1 MVSDRDP
8 HGNADSGGTGAGGLS
23 RRKFMTL
30 QTAVVAGAATGTV
43 AGASGTDGQGEASVA
58 NTVSVD
64 TSERTDEAVSDGL
77 FGRLCESYES
87 GTIYPGVYSE
97 HVKNPSFYPRTY
109 SEDDFFGPRTFYPA
123 SDIEQVDGIPF
134 PWEPVG
140 GDGVSFEQRD
150 GGVSAVDTTNYQRVA
165 LDGARGGISQK
176 IVLPDFRTHG
186 YDLSVSVRGDGVET
200 VRAALTS
207 LDGDVL
213 ASTDLD
219 VTGEWT
225 RHEVTL
231 ELAEASGDQYIA
243 GAIGNVDTPYGKY
256 AVEFTAEGS
265 GHVDLDWINLAADDA
280 IRGKYNPNT
289 VELMREQNTTW
300 LKWPGGNFVSQY
312 NWRDG
317 IGPKSERPV
326 RFNHAW
332 GGINPNYFGTDE
344 YLELCE
350 IADLTPRITI
360 GWWDNP
366 PEWASER
373 QTLPEDAADWVEYC
387 NGDEDTEMGRL
398 RAENGHEDPYDVTHW
413 EVGNEVWG
421 PWQRGSTQDASEYAS
436 GSAERIGFT
445 TYYDAMKAVDD
456 DILVYADA
464 MDPGYNESNTPDPAT
479 WNETLFAEAG
489 DRLDGFDLHRYNWGI
504 ESQEERDAWY
514 EANDAGPIDYNEVLV
529 MFPTEFGRLMA
540 DLSEKAADAGVEDFR
555 INVGE
560 YGLFPGVDS
569 GAPYPGPETMPGGSY
584 IAGMLN
590 AFIRQSDT
598 VKEASQ
604 TWLPVRM
611 FPPINEDF
619 PPDPNPLAPS
629 GTVTALYSAVFE
641 GEAEWHA
648 VDVGVEG
655 DGRTIPETGPRI
667 RRMEDVP
674 YVDAAATEN
683 RRGKELAVFLTN
695 RNLREAADVTLDLGE
710 WYAGKSVETVA
721 VRPTA
726 TERPLP
732 HAFPESWAEPTNH
745 VAETSMETVAD
756 DGTLSLTLDPAA
768 VVRLYVD
775 NDRGRAD
782 TVGDDGVWHGIDV
795 APDGEPYHE
804 NYCAGDGES
813 GRGKGRGDDDRDD
826 CRIGDGEDDED
837 RDEDGGNRDDGR
849 DDEDNRGRGNG
860 KGHGH

>member
-1 MVSDRDP
+1 M
-8 HGNADSGGTGAGGLS
+8 
-23 RRKFMTL
+23 
-30 QTAVVAGAATGTV
+30 AGAATGTA
-43 AGASGTDGQGEASVA
+43 AGASRTDGETRATVS

-64 TSERTDEAVSDGL
+64 ASDRAREAVSDGL

-123 SDIEQVDGIPF
+123 SDIEQVEGIPF
-134 PWEPVG
+134 PWEPVDP
-140 GDGVSFEQRD
+140 DGVSFEQRE
-150 GGVSAVDTTNYQRVA
+150 GGVAAVDTTNYQRVSV
-165 LDGARGGISQK
+165 DGARGGISQK
-176 IVLPDFRTHG
+176 IVLPDFRTYG

-207 LDGDVL
+207 LDGTVL
-213 ASTDLD
+213 ASTELD
-219 VTGEWT
+219 VTDEWT

-231 ELAEASGDQYIA
+231 ELAEASGDQYVA
-243 GAIGNVDTPYGKY
+243 GAVANVDTPYGKY

-289 VELMREQNTTW
+289 VELMREQNATW
-300 LKWPGGNFVSQY
+300 LKWPGGNFTSQY

-344 YLELCE
+344 YIELCE

-366 PEWASER
+366 PAWASER

-387 NGDEDTEMGRL
+387 NGDEDTEMGQL
-398 RAENGHEDPYDVTHW
+398 RAENGREESYDVTHW

-436 GSAERIGFT
+436 GSDERIGFT
-445 TYYDAMKAVDD
+445 TYYDAMKEVDD

-464 MDPGYNESNTPDPAT
+464 MDPGYEEANTPDPAT

-504 ESQEERDAWY
+504 ESQADRDAWY

-529 MFPTEFGRLMA
+529 MFPTEFGQLMA
-540 DLSEKAADAGVEDFR
+540 DLSEKAADAGVDDFR

-560 YGLFPGVDS
+560 YGLFPTVDS

-584 IAGMLN
+584 VAGMLN
-590 AFIRQSDT
+590 AFIRQSET

-619 PPDPNPLAPS
+619 PPDPNPLAPA

-641 GEAEWHA
+641 GRAEWHA
-648 VDVGVEG
+648 VDVDVDG
-655 DGRTIPETGPRI
+655 DTRTIPETGPRI

-674 YVDAAATEN
+674 YVDAAAMQN

-695 RNLREAADVTLDLGE
+695 RNLRENADVTLDLDE
-710 WYAGKSVETVA
+710 WYAGKSVEMVA

-732 HAFPESWAEPTNH
+732 HAFPESWAEPTNY

-756 DGTLSLTLDPAA
+756 DGTLSLDLDPAA

-775 NDRGRAD
+775 NDRGRPD
-782 TVGDDGVWHGIDV
+782 TVDDDGVWHGIDL
-795 APDGEPYHE
+795 APDGEPYHDS
-804 NYCAGDGES
+804 YCADERGH
-813 GRGKGRGDDDRDD
+813 GRGKGHDDEERGEGRDHGDAGGDCHGGRDRDHDRDD
-826 CRIGDGEDDED
+826 DDD
-837 RDEDGGNRDDGR
+837 HDDHDHDHN
-849 DDEDNRGRGNG
+849 DDDDHDRGRGRG
-860 KGHGH
+860 TDGSGHSHH